1 MKPAFPIALKLAG
14 KQCLVVGSG
23 EEAALR
29 KRALEAAGASVLAVE
44 RDFRAEHLDGAW
56 LAVLTDRDDVLAAQM
71 AAAAD
76 ERRVFF
82 CAVDQPEHGSYSH
95 LAITRA
101 GPLFA
106 AIGTQG
112 EVPALARRLR
122 ELIEELFANAGLAAF
137 AESLARVRK
146 RTPPERRRQVL
157 NAAVESVRLEG
168 RLVLPEATDDEAK
181 ST

>member
-1 MKPAFPIALKLAG
+1 MASPFPIALKLAG
-14 KQCLVVGSG
+14 KKCLVVGSG

-29 KRALEAAGASVLAVE
+29 KSALEAAGASVLVAE
-44 RDFRAEHLDGAW
+44 REFRPELLDGVW
-56 LAVLTDRDDVLAAQM
+56 LAVLTDRDTELAARM
-71 AAAAD
+71 ASAAD

-82 CAVDQPEHGSYSH
+82 CAVDQPDYGSYSH

-122 ELIEELFANAGLAAF
+122 ELLDELFATSGFAAF
-137 AESLARVRK
+137 AESLARIRK
-146 RTPPERRRQVL
+146 RTPAERRRQVL

-168 RLVLPEATDDEAK
+168 RLVLPETTEDDARG
-181 ST
+181 T